1 MKQAKFFVRGL
12 NCALLAGCLLLTIIV
27 SSCGCNRDK
36 DDEYGREV
44 SQDQLDSLSNI
55 KVSIIRY
62 EKDLF
67 TAPPDSLKEK
77 LLLYKDKYKGFYSAA
92 DLEDPMN
99 ILAMKQYV
107 VDPTIRSLYNE
118 VMKQYPSV
126 AWLEADYTEMF
137 RRIKVLV
144 PDWKVP
150 SVYTYVSGG
159 DMQYPVKYADDRVII
174 ALDLFL
180 GHNYP
185 VYQMWGLPVYI
196 TNRMTKEYVVL
207 STATEIGRAY
217 VDRHAGRGK
226 SMLDQ
231 MIYEGK
237 LLYFTDVAVPD
248 ALDSLRIGYSGQ
260 QLAWAEKNQGN
271 VWSFFIEKKLLHTT
285 EMRDINKF
293 IGEAPFTSAF
303 SKNSAPRIGRYIGWQ
318 IVRAYMAKNKDVT
331 VPELLKN
338 KNAQEILNKSG
349 YKPKK
354 EE

>member
-1 MKQAKFFVRGL
+1 MKQAKFFVQGL
-12 NCALLAGCLLLTIIV
+12 NFVLLAGCLLLMIGV

-44 SQDQLDSLSNI
+44 TQDQLDSLSNI

-67 TAPPDSLKEK
+67 TTSPDSLKAK
-77 LLLYKDKYKGFYSAA
+77 LLQCKDKYKGFYSAEE
-92 DLEDPMN
+92 LEDPYN
-99 ILAMKQYV
+99 LLTMKQYIS
-107 VDPTIRSLYNE
+107 DPMIQSLYRE
-118 VMKQYPSV
+118 VIKQYPSV
-126 AWLEADYTEMF
+126 AWLETDISVMF
-137 RRIKVLV
+137 RRIKVLM
-144 PDWKVP
+144 PEWKVP
-150 SVYTYVSGG
+150 VVYTYVSGG
-159 DMQYPVKYADDRVII
+159 DIQYPVKYADDRLII

-180 GHNYP
+180 GRNYP
-185 VYQMWGLPVYI
+185 VYKMWSLPEYM
-196 TNRMTKEYVVL
+196 TNRMTKDYVVL

-217 VDRHAGRGK
+217 VDRNAGRGK
-226 SMLDQ
+226 SMLEQ

-237 LLYFTDVAVPD
+237 LLYFTDVAIPD
-248 ALDSLRIGYSGQ
+248 APDSLRIGYTTQ

-285 EMRDINKF
+285 EMKDINKF

>member
-1 MKQAKFFVRGL
+1 MKQAKFFVQGL
-12 NCALLAGCLLLTIIV
+12 NFVLLAGCLLLMIGV

-44 SQDQLDSLSNI
+44 TQDQLDSLSNI

-67 TAPPDSLKEK
+67 TTSPDSLKAK
-77 LLLYKDKYKGFYSAA
+77 LLQCKDKYKGFYSAEE
-92 DLEDPMN
+92 LEDPYN
-99 ILAMKQYV
+99 LLTMKQYIS
-107 VDPTIRSLYNE
+107 DPMIQSLYRE
-118 VMKQYPSV
+118 VIKQYPSV
-126 AWLEADYTEMF
+126 AWLETDISVMF
-137 RRIKVLV
+137 RRIKVLM
-144 PDWKVP
+144 PEWKVP
-150 SVYTYVSGG
+150 VVYTYVSGG
-159 DMQYPVKYADDRVII
+159 DIQYPVKYADDRLII

-180 GHNYP
+180 GRNYP
-185 VYQMWGLPVYI
+185 VYKMWGLPEYM
-196 TNRMTKEYVVL
+196 TNRMTKDYVVL

-217 VDRHAGRGK
+217 VDRNAGRGK
-226 SMLDQ
+226 SMLEQ

-237 LLYFTDVAVPD
+237 LLYFTDVAIPD
-248 ALDSLRIGYSGQ
+248 APDSLRIGYTTQ

-285 EMRDINKF
+285 EMKDINKF

>member
-1 MKQAKFFVRGL
+1 MKQAKFFVRSL
-12 NCALLAGCLLLTIIV
+12 NLALLSACMLLVLGL

-36 DDEYGREV
+36 EDDFGREV

-67 TAPPDSLKEK
+67 SIPPDSLKEK
-77 LLLYKDKYKGFYSAA
+77 LLQCKDKYKGFYSAEV
-92 DLEDPMN
+92 LEDANEMLR
-99 ILAMKQYV
+99 IKQYIA
-107 VDPTIRSLYNE
+107 DPMIQSLYRE

-126 AWLEADYTEMF
+126 AWLEKDLTNMF
-137 RRIKVLV
+137 RRIKVLM

-150 SVYTYVSGG
+150 VVYTYVSGG
-159 DMQYPVKYADDRVII
+159 DISYPVKYANDQVII

-185 VYQMWGLPVYI
+185 VYQMWSLPVYI

-217 VDRHAGRGK
+217 VDRYAGRGK
-226 SMLDQ
+226 SMLEQ
-231 MIYEGK
+231 MIYGGK

-248 ALDSLRIGYSGQ
+248 ALDWVRVGYTTQ
-260 QLAWAEKNQGN
+260 QLAWAERNQGN

-285 EMRDINKF
+285 EMKDINKF
-293 IGEAPFTSAF
+293 IGEAPFTSSF